1 MQRGDEGGWGL
12 LILFC
17 VLVFFMAMPY
27 YVGWSSRDEQ
37 SRLAGLLVQKKTRV
51 SVDVCFCISK
61 LRHINR
67 GRSVKSSVVVTNLIN
82 ERRERRRKRHVMG
95 KQHDLWLFLKTI
107 LPGNGTHT

>member
-37 SRLAGLLVQKKTRV
+37 SRLAGLLVQKKNK
-51 SVDVCFCISK
+51 SF
-61 LRHINR
+61 R
-67 GRSVKSSVVVTNLIN
+67 GRVFLYLKIAAYKSSPLSEGLSCCYELNQRATRAKK
-82 ERRERRRKRHVMG
+82 EEARDG
-95 KQHDLWLFLKTI
+95 QT
-107 LPGNGTHT
+107 T